1 MAAVPPEWVAASV
14 AKRGHRADENEDATA
29 AAGLRFAVADG
40 ATEGWESGR
49 WAARLAA
56 AYVGGPPT
64 PADFPAWLAAARDW
78 SPPAAD
84 PVPWYV
90 AEKQEQGSFATL
102 VGVELR
108 RSRTTDGWAW
118 RAVAVGDSCL
128 FHARGDE
135 LVLAVPLTTPAAFG
149 NRPPLVP
156 SSAERACSEP
166 EWFAGRA
173 EPGDVFLLATDA
185 AAARLLR
192 PGGLAAGLAAARAAR
207 AARAAGAADPLA
219 DWCRAVQ
226 DDANDDVTVL
236 AVRLT
241 VGSS

>member
-1 MAAVPPEWVAASV
+1 MAEPPEWVAASV
-14 AKRGHRADENEDATA
+14 AKRGNRADENEDAAA

-56 AYVGGPPT
+56 AYVAGPPT
-64 PADFPAWLAAARDW
+64 PADFPAWLAAAREW

-84 PVPWYV
+84 PAPWYV

-102 VGVELR
+102 VGLELR
-108 RSRTTDGWAW
+108 RARTPPGWAW

-128 FHARGDE
+128 LHVRGE
-135 LVLAVPLTTPAAFG
+135 RALLAVPLTKPAAFG
-149 NRPPLVP
+149 SRPPLVP
-156 SSAERACSEP
+156 SAAARACPEP
-166 EWFAGRA
+166 GWFAGRA
-173 EPGDVFLLATDA
+173 EPGDLLILASDA

-192 PGGLAAGLAAARAAR
+192 RDGLASGLAAARAAL
-207 AARAAGAADPLA
+207 AAGAPDPLA

-226 DDANDDVTVL
+226 DGANDDVTVL
-236 AVRLT
+236 AVRPRPTPEL
-241 VGSS
+241 S